1 MNRLITLASDRL
13 FIITSTPTMSELNWK
28 ILSSTYIHKGP
39 WATLRSDK
47 CEMPD
52 GTIVDDYYVLEY
64 PNWANAVALTEDN
77 KILMVRQYRHA
88 ANIVSLEIPGGVI
101 EDGENPEEGMRRE
114 LLEETGYAFNNVELI
129 STVYANPSTAN
140 NKTFCYLAKG
150 GKKVQEQKLDEHER
164 IIVEEYTIAEVKQL
178 LANNKIAQALHCTG
192 LFYALMKLG
201 EL

>member
-1 MNRLITLASDRL
+1 MTD
-13 FIITSTPTMSELNWK
+13 LNWK
-28 ILSSTYIHKGP
+28 ICSSEYIHKGP

-52 GTIVDDYYVLEY
+52 GRVVDQYYVLEY

-77 KILMVRQYRHA
+77 KIIMVRQYRHA
-88 ANIVSLEIPGGVI
+88 AGIVSLEIPGGVI

-114 LLEETGYAFNNVELI
+114 LLEETGYQFNDVELLC
-129 STVYANPSTAN
+129 TVYANPSTAN

-150 GKKVQEQKLDEHER
+150 GKKIQEQQLDEHEELE
-164 IIVEEYTIAEVKQL
+164 VQEYTIAEVKQL
-178 LANNKIAQALHCTG
+178 LADNKIAQALHCTG

>member
-1 MNRLITLASDRL
+1 
-13 FIITSTPTMSELNWK
+13 MSKLNWT
-28 ILSSTYIHKGP
+28 ILSSTYIHKGT

-52 GTIVDDYYVLEY
+52 GTVVDDYYVLEY

-101 EDGENPEEGMRRE
+101 EGGENPEEGIRRE
-114 LLEETGYAFNNVELI
+114 LLEETGYQFNEVELI

-150 GKKVQEQKLDEHER
+150 GKKVQEQQLDEHER
-164 IIVEEYTIAEVKQL
+164 IVVEEYTIAEVKQL
-178 LANNKIAQALHCTG
+178 LADNKIAQALHCTG

>member
-1 MNRLITLASDRL
+1 MT
-13 FIITSTPTMSELNWK
+13 ELNWT
-28 ILSSTYIHKGP
+28 ILSSHYIHKGP
-39 WATLRSDK
+39 WATLRRDK

-52 GTIVDDYYVLEY
+52 GTIVDEYYVLEY
-64 PNWANAVALTEDN
+64 PNWANAVAITQDN

-101 EDGENPEEGMRRE
+101 EQGENPEEGMRRE
-114 LLEETGYAFNNVELI
+114 LLEETGYLFDQVELI

-150 GKKVQEQKLDEHER
+150 GKKVQEQQLDEHER
-164 IIVEEYTIAEVKQL
+164 IVVEEYTIAEVKQL
-178 LANNKIAQALHCTG
+178 LAENKIAQALHCTG

-201 EL
+201 ELS